1 MKTFRALFFL
11 IIAMS
16 LYGCKTT
23 KTVVKTSSDTET
35 REQLAVSTKTAET
48 TNAVK
53 TITYE
58 EQSESSDQ
66 LEEKIVEETFSA
78 PDPTGKQYLTAR
90 RTTDRKRAQV
100 GTTIGRLNTN
110 DGVQSNIIESTEA
123 ELQVKTTLNQV
134 TKEATKTVSKTPAIL
149 PLLVIAVIG
158 VLLVCV
164 NRKQILKWICTRL
177 LRK

>member
-1 MKTFRALFFL
+1 MKTFRVWFLLIITVLFF
-11 IIAMS
+11 
-16 LYGCKTT
+16 GCKTT
-23 KTVVKTSSDTET
+23 KTVVKTSNDTET
-35 REQLAVSTKTAET
+35 REQLAVTAKVTETASTI
-48 TNAVK
+48 K

-58 EQSESSDQ
+58 EQSEYSGQ
-66 LEEKIVEETFSA
+66 LEETIVEETFSA
-78 PDPTGKQYLTAR
+78 PDSTGKQYLTAR

-110 DGVQSNIIESTEA
+110 DIVQSNINESTEA
-123 ELQVKTTLNQV
+123 ELQVKTTVNQD

-158 VLLVCV
+158 VLLVYV
-164 NRKQILKWICTRL
+164 YRKQILKWICIRL